1 MPMRRDLPLRRP
13 GMQVRRQPL
22 RRSTPR
28 LRATQIYALELMFL
42 CVLTVISLGGSPIF
56 AARHLEVS
64 GAKFTGEQTVNAIV
78 GMDGSPN
85 LFRLRTDRV
94 AEALAGLPAVESARV
109 EIRLPDT
116 VVVTLVERQPRLIWV
131 IGDRRY
137 VVDDTGLIFGQVD
150 SVGNPVYPPPGS
162 AIAPAASGSG
172 APGASASR
180 PASTESAGESASADA
195 GDPSATHQPLGRVA
209 PAKATPKATPKPTP
223 KATPKPTPKAS
234 PSTKP
239 TAEPS
244 PTTTLVPL
252 PSLLPVPT
260 AEPAASAGPQVV
272 DLPAVY
278 DRRADDADLS
288 LGDVVDPIALD
299 AAYRLASLTPT
310 DVGSE
315 ATSLGVIVDDKYGF
329 TLSSGPNGW
338 VADFGFYTE
347 TLRKDSVIP
356 DQVRDLRSMLL
367 HYGENH
373 VAWVFLVADIADNRI
388 DTYIAR

>member
-1 MPMRRDLPLRRP
+1 M
-13 GMQVRRQPL
+13 
-22 RRSTPR
+22 
-28 LRATQIYALELMFL
+28 
-42 CVLTVISLGGSPIF
+42 
-56 AARHLEVS
+56 
-64 GAKFTGEQTVNAIV
+64 
-78 GMDGSPN
+78 
-85 LFRLRTDRV
+85 
-94 AEALAGLPAVESARV
+94 
-109 EIRLPDT
+109 
-116 VVVTLVERQPRLIWV
+116 
-131 IGDRRY
+131 
-137 VVDDTGLIFGQVD
+137 
-150 SVGNPVYPPPGS
+150 
-162 AIAPAASGSG
+162 
-172 APGASASR
+172 
-180 PASTESAGESASADA
+180 
-195 GDPSATHQPLGRVA
+195 A